1 MLHQPLITLF
11 CMIAPLVSAAQVV
24 LTKGITFTGEDGAR
38 TVEGMAFPAD
48 ATAALSVT
56 AYATGTAHWAIASQ
70 SGAGLSLAMTPPL
83 VELTDGVIVRFVSP
97 TNLQEDAT
105 ISAGGQT
112 RPLRMPDGTA
122 LPQGAVLAGGVHGS
136 IFVQGTWYLMAPS
149 TNACPPGSIRTVFP
163 VCMDIESVPGK
174 RFYEAVDHCA
184 AKGGK
189 LCSWDEYAVG
199 CSLQQPALSGLFNEW
214 EWIDDCSN
222 HTHSANQAGRFTCQ
236 SQRSANVITTMT
248 GDTRCCYHT
257 R

>member
-1 MLHQPLITLF
+1 MLRQPLITLV
-11 CMIAPLVSAAQVV
+11 CLLAPILSEAQVT
-24 LTKGITFTGEDGAR
+24 LTKGIVFTGEDEAR
-38 TVEGMAFPAD
+38 TLEGTAFPVD
-48 ATAALSVT
+48 GTAALSVA
-56 AYATGTAHWAIASQ
+56 AYATGAAHWAIASQ

-83 VELTDGVIVRFVSP
+83 VELTDGLIVRFVSP
-97 TNLQEDAT
+97 TTLQEGAT
-105 ISAGGQT
+105 VTAGGQT
-112 RPLRMPDGTA
+112 RPLRMPDGTT
-122 LPQGAVLAGGVHGS
+122 LPLGSILAGGVYGS
-136 IFVQGTWYLMAPS
+136 IFIQDTWYLIAPS
-149 TNACPPGSIRTVFP
+149 TNVCPPGSIRTVFP

-222 HTHSANQAGRFTCQ
+222 HTHSANQAGRSTCQ